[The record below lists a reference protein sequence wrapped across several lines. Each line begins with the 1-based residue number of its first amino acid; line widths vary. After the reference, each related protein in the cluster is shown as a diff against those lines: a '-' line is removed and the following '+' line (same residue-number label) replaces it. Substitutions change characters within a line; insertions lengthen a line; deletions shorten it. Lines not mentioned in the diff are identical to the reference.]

1 MVSKEAD
8 QYWKQVDL
16 YVGGAEHATGHL
28 IYSRFWNKF
37 LFDLGLVC
45 TDEPYRK
52 LINQGMIQGRSSF
65 AYRLNWANYKKA
77 IEAHPD
83 WKLPELESPA
93 GFAEGSLVFVSK
105 NIPHREDFCDPVH
118 ADIHLVDNDILDTEA
133 FRQWMPDL
141 AKADFILEEGH
152 YVCGAEVEKM
162 SKSMYN
168 VENPDDIV
176 EKYGADTLRMY
187 EMFLGPIEQSKPWDT
202 KGIEGV
208 FRFLKK
214 YWRTCFDENTGALA
228 LEDGEPSAA
237 ELKVLH
243 KTIKKIIDDTERF
256 SFNTAV
262 SGFMIALNELG
273 DLKCRKKAVFEAF
286 TILLS
291 PYAPHLAE
299 EVWKAMGH
307 ESSIACA
314 PLPVYEEKYT
324 LDQSFNYPVSFNGK
338 MRFNMEL
345 PLDLDPAEI
354 EKQVLASEQ
363 AAKWL
368 EGKSP
373 KKVIV
378 VPKRIVNIVL

>member
-1 MVSKEAD
+1 
-8 QYWKQVDL
+8 
-16 YVGGAEHATGHL
+16 
-28 IYSRFWNKF
+28 
-37 LFDLGLVC
+37 
-45 TDEPYRK
+45 
-52 LINQGMIQGRSSF
+52 
-65 AYRLNWANYKKA
+65 
-77 IEAHPD
+77 
-83 WKLPELESPA
+83 
-93 GFAEGSLVFVSK
+93 
-105 NIPHREDFCDPVH
+105 
-118 ADIHLVDNDILDTEA
+118 
-133 FRQWMPDL
+133 
-141 AKADFILEEGH
+141 
-152 YVCGAEVEKM
+152 
-162 SKSMYN
+162 
-168 VENPDDIV
+168 
-176 EKYGADTLRMY
+176 
-187 EMFLGPIEQSKPWDT
+187 
-202 KGIEGV
+202 
-208 FRFLKK
+208 
-214 YWRTCFDENTGALA
+214 
-228 LEDGEPSAA
+228 
-237 ELKVLH
+237 
-243 KTIKKIIDDTERF
+243 
-256 SFNTAV
+256 
-262 SGFMIALNELG
+262 MIALNELG

>member
-1 MVSKEAD
+1 
-8 QYWKQVDL
+8 
-16 YVGGAEHATGHL
+16 
-28 IYSRFWNKF
+28 
-37 LFDLGLVC
+37 
-45 TDEPYRK
+45 
-52 LINQGMIQGRSSF
+52 
-65 AYRLNWANYKKA
+65 
-77 IEAHPD
+77 
-83 WKLPELESPA
+83 
-93 GFAEGSLVFVSK
+93 
-105 NIPHREDFCDPVH
+105 
-118 ADIHLVDNDILDTEA
+118 
-133 FRQWMPDL
+133 
-141 AKADFILEEGH
+141 
-152 YVCGAEVEKM
+152 
-162 SKSMYN
+162 
-168 VENPDDIV
+168 
-176 EKYGADTLRMY
+176 MY

-214 YWRTCFDENTGALA
+214 YWRSCFDENTGTLA
-228 LEDGEPSAA
+228 LEDGEPSAT

-243 KTIKKIIDDTERF
+243 KTIKRIIDDTERF

-273 DLKCRKKAVFEAF
+273 ELKCRKKAVFEAF

-307 ESSIACA
+307 ESSIAYA
-314 PLPVYEEKYT
+314 SLPVYEEKYT

-345 PLDLDPAEI
+345 PLDLNPAEI